1 MREVV
6 IIGAKRTAIGSFGG
20 AFKDVSAVELGSV
33 AAKAAMAQAGVSPE
47 DIDEAIVGCI
57 LQAGLG
63 QGVGRQVAVKAGIP
77 VEKPAYAVNKLC
89 GSGMKA
95 VVLGAQAI
103 MLGDA
108 EVVLAG
114 GVENMSQAPYLVPSA
129 RYGARMGDAQLVD
142 SMIKDGLT
150 DVFNSYHMGI
160 TAENLADE
168 WSITREQMDEFAA
181 SSQQKC
187 EAAMGSGRFKDEI
200 APVVIPQRK
209 GEPIVVDTD
218 EFPRKG
224 VTADALAK
232 LKPAFKQDGKVTA
245 ANSSGINDGA
255 AFLVLTSADYAKS
268 HGLKV
273 LVRLVSYGSAGVD
286 PKVMGFGP
294 VPAIGK
300 ALGKSGWSLKEVE
313 LVELNEAFAAQSIA
327 VMKGLDKEFGGVD
340 SAIVNVNGGAIA
352 LGHPVGASGARI
364 IVTLIHEME
373 KRGIRKGLAS
383 LCIGGGMGI
392 AVLIERP

>member
-1 MREVV
+1 MRQVV
-6 IIGAKRTAIGSFGG
+6 IVGAKRTAIGSFGG
-20 AFKDVSAVELGSV
+20 SFKDVSAVELGAV
-33 AAKAAMAQAGVSPE
+33 AAKAAMEQAGVSPAQV
-47 DIDEAIVGCI
+47 DEAIVGCI

-77 VEKPAYAVNKLC
+77 VEKPAYAINKLC

-108 EVVLAG
+108 NVVLAG
-114 GVENMSQAPYLVPSA
+114 GVENMSQAPYLVPTA

-150 DVFNSYHMGI
+150 DVFNNYHMGI

-168 WSITREQMDEFAA
+168 WSITREEMDAFAA

-187 EAAMGSGRFKDEI
+187 EAAMESGRFKDEI

-209 GEPIVVDTD
+209 GEPIVIDKD

-224 VTADALAK
+224 VTVEGLSK
-232 LKPAFKQDGKVTA
+232 LRPAFKQDGRVTA

-255 AFLVLTSADYAKS
+255 AFLVLTSAEYAKA

-273 LVRLVSYGSAGVD
+273 LAKLVSYGSAGVD
-286 PKVMGFGP
+286 PSVMGFGP

-300 ALGKSGWSLKEVE
+300 ALAKSGWNLKDVE
-313 LVELNEAFAAQSIA
+313 LVELNEAFAAQSLA
-327 VMKGLDKEFGGVD
+327 VMKGLKKEFGGVD
-340 SAIVNVNGGAIA
+340 SSIVNVNGGAIA

-364 IVTLIHEME
+364 IVTLLHEME
-373 KRGIRKGLAS
+373 KRGNSKGLAS

-392 AVLIERP
+392 AVLIER

>member
-6 IIGAKRTAIGSFGG
+6 IVGAKRTAIGSFGG

-47 DIDEAIVGCI
+47 DIDETIVGCI

>member
-6 IIGAKRTAIGSFGG
+6 IVGAKRTAIGSFGG
-20 AFKDVSAVELGSV
+20 VFKDVSAIELGAV
-33 AAKAAMAQAGVSPE
+33 AAKAALAQAGLKADQV
-47 DIDEAIVGCI
+47 DETIVGCI

-63 QGVGRQVAVKAGIP
+63 QGVGRQVAIKTGVP
-77 VEKPAYAVNKLC
+77 VERPAYAVNKLC

-95 VVLGAQAI
+95 VVLGAQSI

-108 EVVLAG
+108 EVILAG
-114 GVENMSQAPYLVPSA
+114 GVENMSQAPYLVPTA
-129 RYGARMGDAQLVD
+129 RYGARMGDAALVD

-150 DVFNSYHMGI
+150 DVFNNYHMGV

-168 WSITREQMDEFAA
+168 WSITREEMDVFAA

-187 EAAMGSGRFKDEI
+187 ETAMTAGKFRDEI

-209 GEPIVVDTD
+209 GDPVVIDTD

-224 VTADALAK
+224 VTVEGLAK
-232 LKPAFKQDGKVTA
+232 LKPAFKQDGRVTA
-245 ANSSGINDGA
+245 ANSSGINDGG
-255 AFLVLTSADYAKS
+255 AFLVLTSAEFAKKNN
-268 HGLKV
+268 LKV
-273 LVRLVSYGSAGVD
+273 LAKFVSYGTAGVD
-286 PKVMGFGP
+286 PKIMGYGP
-294 VPAIGK
+294 VPAIGS
-300 ALGKSGWSLKEVE
+300 ALKRSGWSLKDIE

-327 VMKGLDKEFGGVD
+327 VMKGLKKDFGGVD
-340 SAIVNVNGGAIA
+340 ASIVNVNGGAIA

-364 IVTLIHEME
+364 IITLLYEMH
-373 KRGIRKGLAS
+373 KRDNKKGLAS

-392 AVLIERP
+392 AVLIER

>member
-1 MREVV
+1 MRDVV
-6 IIGAKRTAIGSFGG
+6 IVGAKRTAIGAFGG
-20 AFKDVSAVELGSV
+20 VFKDVAAVDLGV
-33 AAKAAMAQAGVSPE
+33 IAARAALAQSGLKPE
-47 DIDEAIVGCI
+47 QVDETIVGCI

-63 QGVGRQVAVKAGIP
+63 QGVGRQIAVKAGIP

-114 GVENMSQAPYLVPSA
+114 GVENMSQAPYLVPTG
-129 RYGARMGDAQLVD
+129 RYGAKMGDAQIVD
-142 SMIKDGLT
+142 SMIKDALT
-150 DVFNSYHMGI
+150 DAFNSYHMGV

-168 WSITREQMDEFAA
+168 WNITRQEMDEFAA
-181 SSQQKC
+181 ASQQKC
-187 EAAMGSGRFKDEI
+187 EAAQSAGRFKDEI
-200 APVVIPQRK
+200 APVVLPQKK
-209 GEPIVVDTD
+209 GDPIVIDID

-224 VTADALAK
+224 VTAEAISK
-232 LKPAFKQDGKVTA
+232 LRPAFKQDGRVTA

-255 AFLVLTSADYAKS
+255 AFLVITSAEFAKK
-268 HGLKV
+268 HGLEPLAK
-273 LVRLVSYGSAGVD
+273 LVSYGTGGVD

-294 VPAIGK
+294 VPAIK
-300 ALGKSGWSLKEVE
+300 QALEKSGWKLQDIE
-313 LVELNEAFAAQSIA
+313 LIELNEAFAAQSIA
-327 VMKGLDKEFGGVD
+327 VVKGLEKACGKVD
-340 SAIVNVNGGAIA
+340 MSIVNVNGGAIA

-364 IVTLIHEME
+364 IITLLHEME
-373 KRGIRKGLAS
+373 KRGLRKGLAS

-392 AVLIERP
+392 AVLIERG

>member
-6 IIGAKRTAIGSFGG
+6 IVGAKRTAIGSFGG
-20 AFKDVSAVELGSV
+20 VFKDVSAVELGAV
-33 AAKAAMAQAGVSPE
+33 AAKAALEQAGIKADQV
-47 DIDEAIVGCI
+47 DETIVGCI

-63 QGVGRQVAVKAGIP
+63 QGVGRQVAIKAGVP

-95 VVLGAQAI
+95 VVLGAQSI

-108 EVVLAG
+108 EVILAG

-129 RYGARMGDAQLVD
+129 RYGARMGDAALVD

-150 DVFNSYHMGI
+150 DVFNNYHMGI

-168 WSITREQMDEFAA
+168 WSITREEMDVFAA
-181 SSQQKC
+181 KSQQKC
-187 EAAMGSGRFKDEI
+187 EAAMSAGKFKDEI

-209 GEPIVVDTD
+209 GDPVVIDTD

-232 LKPAFKQDGKVTA
+232 LRPAFKQDGRVTA
-245 ANSSGINDGA
+245 ANSSGINDGG
-255 AFLVLTSADYAKS
+255 AFLVLTSAEFAKKNN
-268 HGLKV
+268 LKV
-273 LVRLVSYGSAGVD
+273 LAKLVSYGAAGVD
-286 PKVMGFGP
+286 PKIMGYGP

-300 ALGKSGWSLKEVE
+300 ALDRSGWSLKDVE

-327 VMKGLDKEFGGVD
+327 VMKGLKKDFGGVD
-340 SAIVNVNGGAIA
+340 ASIVNVNGGAIA
-352 LGHPVGASGARI
+352 LGHPVGASGVRI
-364 IVTLIHEME
+364 IITLLYEMQ
-373 KRGIRKGLAS
+373 KRDNKKGLAS

-392 AVLIERP
+392 AVLVER